1 MGYNILS
8 YFSLMEKMIDCSSI
22 LSPCIESHMSEAQ
35 TMLFAM
41 PIDIDDWSQMMTKCQ
56 QQNVLRFKRMARK
69 RKGGGSSSSRGNSRS
84 QSRSGSFSRTVSRIT
99 SRVRDRQGRNRN
111 ISRGSSSVRTSQS
124 GSKSSGLFKSILGNE
139 SKTNKE
145 FYRHIKH
152 TKKVPT
158 NIRDR

>member
-69 RKGGGSSSSRGNSRS
+69 RKGGGSSRGNSRS

-158 NIRDR
+158 IWDR

>member
-1 MGYNILS
+1 M
-8 YFSLMEKMIDCSSI
+8 
-22 LSPCIESHMSEAQ
+22 ESHMSEAQ

-69 RKGGGSSSSRGNSRS
+69 RKGGVSSSSRGNSRS

-111 ISRGSSSVRTSQS
+111 TSPGSSSVRTSQS

-145 FYRHIKH
+145 VYRYIKYI
-152 TKKVPT
+152 KKVPT